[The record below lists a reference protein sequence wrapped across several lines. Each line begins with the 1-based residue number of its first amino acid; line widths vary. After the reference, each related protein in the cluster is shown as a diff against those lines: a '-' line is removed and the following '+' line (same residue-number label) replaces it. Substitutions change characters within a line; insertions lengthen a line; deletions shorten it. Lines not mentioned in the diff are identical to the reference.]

1 MPYADIFAKR
11 GGLCN
16 VMNHTDHYEELYEKW
31 RGIYLAMDRAELKER
46 FHLRADSGAHYI
58 TYYEQEYRLDQQDGS
73 LTFSC
78 DPGRRAPFNTAMS
91 IYTLFYYAKPDAS
104 VCGQFVPFREVK
116 RAAPFDPA
124 FQRTIVAPFCKRFND
139 HTGLLRRSCEILGG
153 RPVKRGDVGYVIH
166 AFEWMPV
173 MMIFWDG
180 DDEFDA
186 QATLL
191 FDANI
196 TDFIH
201 EESVVL
207 IGADLVR
214 RLSEEAGLPDG

>member
-1 MPYADIFAKR
+1 
-11 GGLCN
+11 
-16 VMNHTDHYEELYEKW
+16 MNHANHYEELYEKW

-58 TYYEQEYRLDQQDGS
+58 TYYQQEYRLDQQDGS
-73 LTFSC
+73 LTLCS
-78 DPGRRAPFNTAMS
+78 DPNRRVSFHMAVS
-91 IYTLFYYAKPDAS
+91 IYTLFHYAKPDAF
-104 VCGQFVPFREVK
+104 VCGRFVPFREVK

-124 FQRTIVAPFCKRFND
+124 FQRTIVAPFCKTFNGHAD
-139 HTGLLRRSCEILGG
+139 LLRRACERLGG
-153 RPVKRGDVGYVIH
+153 QSVQRGDVGYIIH
-166 AFEWMPV
+166 AFDWMPV

-201 EESVVL
+201 EESVVG

-214 RLSEEAGLPDG
+214 RLREEAGLSEG

>member
-1 MPYADIFAKR
+1 MT
-11 GGLCN
+11 
-16 VMNHTDHYEELYEKW
+16 NHTNHYQELYEKW
-31 RGIYLAMDRAELKER
+31 RGSYLAMDRTALKER

-58 TYYEQEYRLDQQDGS
+58 TYYRQEYRIDQQNGS
-73 LTFSC
+73 LTLSG
-78 DPGRRAPFNTAMS
+78 DPNRQPPLGTAIQ
-91 IYTLFYYAKPDAS
+91 IYTLFHYAKPDAF

-124 FQRTIVAPFCKRFND
+124 FQRTIIAPFCKAFNG
-139 HTGLLRRSCEILGG
+139 HAELLRRSCEILGG
-153 RPVKRGDVGYVIH
+153 KPVSRGDAGYIIH
-166 AFEWMPV
+166 AFDWMPV

-201 EESVVL
+201 EESVVG

-214 RLSEEAGLPDG
+214 RLREEAGIG